1 MSGQDFESPER
12 LEQAAF
18 SLLVGSYPAPW
29 SREEIIR
36 ALASDPNEFP
46 GRDAVDNSLR
56 ELVSSGLLHQNGEL
70 FLPTRPAIRALELC
84 D

>member
-1 MSGQDFESPER
+1 MSDSSPDLPER

-29 SREEIIR
+29 TREEIVR
-36 ALASDPNEFP
+36 VLAADPNQFAD
-46 GRDAVDNSLR
+46 RDAGNNSLR
-56 ELVSSGLLHQNGEL
+56 GLIGYGLLHQTGEL
-70 FLPTRPAIRALELC
+70 FLPTRAAIHSLRLC